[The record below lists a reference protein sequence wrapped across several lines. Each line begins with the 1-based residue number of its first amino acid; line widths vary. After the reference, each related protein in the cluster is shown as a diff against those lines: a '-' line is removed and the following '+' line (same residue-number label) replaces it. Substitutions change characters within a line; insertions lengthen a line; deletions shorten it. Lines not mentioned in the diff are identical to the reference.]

1 MEPGLYKA
9 HGGHF
14 LIVASVARKYVR
26 IIRIAAGELQL
37 RKDTWQKLTA
47 ERFEPCAE
55 VSLCSAI
62 DRFLSHPGGVS
73 DAAKSALLNLK
84 EINMEVNTASTAELV
99 AFYNKHSEK
108 PIKKFADRA
117 TAEKRCQA
125 ILDDIKNKN
134 QTAHKMASDKKPP
147 ASKRDTD
154 KQLKSACTVVVI
166 DGKGKRSEPEWH
178 RSVLK
183 AFETHGLPINKHKE
197 FRKELKKSGRN
208 VFDLGDGRK
217 YEFAV

>member
-26 IIRIAAGELQL
+26 VIRIAASELQL

-47 ERFEPCAE
+47 ERFEHCAE
-55 VSLCSAI
+55 VSLCHAI

-125 ILDDIKNKN
+125 ILDDIKSKS
-134 QTAHKMASDKKPP
+134 QATHTRVSDKKPHTH
-147 ASKRDTD
+147 KRDTD
-154 KQLKSACTVVVI
+154 KQLKSACTVVVV
-166 DGKGKRSEPEWH
+166 DSKGKRSEPEGH

-183 AFETHGLPINKHKE
+183 AFERHGLPINKHKA
-197 FRKELKKSGRN
+197 FRKELKKSGSN

-217 YEFAV
+217 YEFSV